1 LGILRSGGPVR
12 FRWGRCRPL
21 IGLGLCLL
29 VACRREHPDPP
40 PTPTVSHAPLAPW
53 TWHPLGGILVIEG
66 EVEQATDLRL
76 KGNTLNERRRVEL
89 GPVRWELLRPGPG
102 EKAELRDAQDRLL
115 AQWDF
120 DAAPP
125 VPESV
130 APKPSPKPEPKPLP
144 KPEPKAPPKP
154 EPKPLPKPE
163 PKAPPKPEP
172 KPLPKPEPKAPPK
185 PEPKPLPK
193 PEPKAPPKPEPKPL
207 PKPEPKAPPKPEP
220 KPLPKPEPK
229 VPPKP
234 EPKPLPKPEPKAP
247 PKPEPKPLPKPEPK
261 APPKPEPKPLPKP
274 EPKAPPKPE
283 PKPLPKPEPKAPPK
297 PEPKLLLKPEPKAAP
312 EPAPAPEPKPAP
324 RVEMPRLP
332 DGRPWPGSGEAL
344 NLVRGPRNGQRVCL
358 TFDGG
363 SNAEEATV
371 ILDTLRSR
379 GLHTTFFVT
388 GEFIRKFPEVV
399 KRIVREGHEVGNHTR
414 THPHFAPNGRRDPAW
429 TKARIQEELLSTD
442 QAFFQLMGRPLDP
455 LWRAP
460 FGEHTAEIR
469 GWAEEIGYRH
479 IYWSE
484 GADTLDWATPQQRK
498 LYRTGEAI
506 LDRLRDRMAR
516 KDGEGLIVL
525 MHLGSER
532 AEHDRPARRLGAFI
546 DRAKA
551 EGWTFVRIGDYLREL
566 GKPAWDYRA
575 RTPLLSVETEG
586 RRSAPR

>member
-1 LGILRSGGPVR
+1 MKLR
-12 FRWGRCRPL
+12 FRQGQL
-21 IGLGLCLL
+21 LVALGLCLL
-29 VACRREHPDPP
+29 IACRREHPEAPP
-40 PTPTVSHAPLAPW
+40 PPSVTHAPLAPW

-66 EVEQATDLRL
+66 EVEQATELRL

-89 GPVRWELLRPGPG
+89 GPVRWELLRPAPG
-102 EKAELRDAQDRLL
+102 EKAELRDGQDRLL

-125 VPESV
+125 ALALTPPQNKPE
-130 APKPSPKPEPKPLP
+130 PKPVPKPEPKPLP
-144 KPEPKAPPKP
+144 KVEPKALPKPVPPPKP
-154 EPKPLPKPE
+154 EPKPQ
-163 PKAPPKPEP
+163 
-172 KPLPKPEPKAPPK
+172 
-185 PEPKPLPK
+185 
-193 PEPKAPPKPEPKPL
+193 
-207 PKPEPKAPPKPEP
+207 
-220 KPLPKPEPK
+220 
-229 VPPKP
+229 
-234 EPKPLPKPEPKAP
+234 
-247 PKPEPKPLPKPEPK
+247 
-261 APPKPEPKPLPKP
+261 
-274 EPKAPPKPE
+274 
-283 PKPLPKPEPKAPPK
+283 
-297 PEPKLLLKPEPKAAP
+297 
-312 EPAPAPEPKPAP
+312 PAP
-324 RVEMPRLP
+324 RLEPPRTA
-332 DGRPWPGSGEAL
+332 DGRLWPGSGEAL

-363 SNAEEATV
+363 SNAAEATF

-414 THPHFAPNGRRDPAW
+414 THPHFAPNGRRDPVW
-429 TKARIQEELLSTD
+429 TKARVQEELLSTD
-442 QAFFQLMGRPLDP
+442 QAFFQLTGRPLDP

-532 AEHDRPARRLGAFI
+532 EEHDRPARRLGAFI

-575 RTPLLSVETEG
+575 RTPLLSVESDG